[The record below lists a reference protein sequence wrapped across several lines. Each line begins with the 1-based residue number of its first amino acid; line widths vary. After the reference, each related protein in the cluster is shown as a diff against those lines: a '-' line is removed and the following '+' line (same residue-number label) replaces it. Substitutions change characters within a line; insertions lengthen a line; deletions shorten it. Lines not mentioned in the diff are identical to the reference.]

1 MKKIIRLTESDLTRL
16 VRRVIKEQTQ
26 TTVTQTGENPGVKT
40 TTTPPVSN
48 PTKPIPTD
56 KNPFSQEKLNKFKGN
71 TVNIYRDPENKK
83 FIRQIR
89 IDYIGVPKFYDP
101 VNNLGK
107 IEIYYHFEAIPNDE
121 TGGAQYVD
129 GGDDTLVLT
138 YSCDKPNK
146 LFSSNTKF
154 FTGPDRFVYSNLFT
168 NKLKKEFCT
177 VGSGGASVPKATF
190 ASTGKPQP
198 SNLA

>member
-1 MKKIIRLTESDLTRL
+1 MTESDLTRL
-16 VRRVIKEQTQ
+16 VKRVLKEQTQ

-40 TTTPPVSN
+40 TTTPPMSN

-56 KNPFSQEKLNKFKGN
+56 KNPFSQEKLDKFKGN
-71 TVNIYRDPENKK
+71 TVNIYTDPENKK
-83 FIRQIR
+83 FKRQIR
-89 IDYIGVPKFYDP
+89 IDDIDTPSYYDM

-107 IEIYYHFEAIPNDE
+107 LNIYYSYELIPRD
-121 TGGAQYVD
+121 GGSTQIVN
-129 GGDDTLVLT
+129 GGDDALILK

-146 LFSSNTKF
+146 LYSVNTKF

>member
-89 IDYIGVPKFYDP
+89 IDYIDVPKFYDP
-101 VNNLGK
+101 INNLGK
-107 IEIYYHFEAIPNDE
+107 IEINYFFERIANDE
-121 TGGAQYVD
+121 YPEYVD
-129 GGDDTLVLT
+129 GGDDALFLT

-146 LFSSNTKF
+146 LFANNTKF

>member
-40 TTTPPVSN
+40 TTTPPVSIA
-48 PTKPIPTD
+48 TEPIPTD
-56 KNPFSQEKLNKFKGN
+56 KNPFSQEKLDKFKGN
-71 TVNIYRDPENKK
+71 TVNLYSDPENKK
-83 FIRQIR
+83 FKRQIR
-89 IDYIGVPKFYDP
+89 IDYIDRPKYYDL

-107 IEIYYHFEAIPNDE
+107 LIIFFNYEDIEGDGY
-121 TGGAQYVD
+121 G
-129 GGDDTLVLT
+129 GGDDALVLR

-146 LFSSNTKF
+146 LFSTNTKL

-177 VGSGGASVPKATF
+177 KGSGGASVPKATF

>member
-1 MKKIIRLTESDLTRL
+1 MKKVIRLTESDLTRL
-16 VRRVIKEQTQ
+16 VKRVIKEQTQ
-26 TTVTQTGENPGVKT
+26 TTVTQTGKNPGVKT

-56 KNPFSQEKLNKFKGN
+56 KNPFSQEKLDKFKGN
-71 TVNIYRDPENKK
+71 TVNIYSDPENKK
-83 FIRQIR
+83 FKRQIR
-89 IDYIGVPKFYDP
+89 IDYIDRQKYYDT
-101 VNNLGK
+101 VNTLGK
-107 IEIYYHFEAIPNDE
+107 LDIVYRFEDIKGDRSH
-121 TGGAQYVD
+121 TID
-129 GGDDTLVLT
+129 GGDDLLILK

-146 LFSSNTKF
+146 LFSTNTKL

-168 NKLKKEFCT
+168 DKLKKEFCT
-177 VGSGGASVPKATF
+177 KGSGGASVPKATF